1 MFYTLAKFFVW
12 AIIGAVIG
20 VCIGW
25 ALRSLK
31 CRAEVARARATTI
44 DGDEVE
50 RMRHRLANLE
60 QVVAERDRLR
70 MQVADMRHADSPG
83 IVRLTSDLD
92 DADPVTGAV
101 TTGAAMTGG
110 SEPAPD
116 LDPDAV
122 NDTSDADR
130 SKTMVNGDG
139 SDAVEDSDPSVD
151 DAAAIADSDES
162 KADAADSD
170 ADAARSDAASEPS
183 AGGAAGADQCA
194 GGGPDDFGSD
204 PDQVDDPNTD
214 TDPNNDDG
222 PNTDT
227 DPNSDDGP
235 DAIGTEDDD
244 GPDATGTEDVGGAGS
259 SEPDLD
265 LAAAKSAIGTTVTL
279 DDLTVVEGIGPKIA
293 ELCNGIAVTTWR
305 QLADT
310 EVSELQSMLNAAGS
324 RFKMHEP
331 GSWPRQ
337 AELLATGRWDEFMQL
352 ATEVDD

>member
-92 DADPVTGAV
+92 DADPVTDAV

-130 SKTMVNGDG
+130 SETMVNGDG

-162 KADAADSD
+162 KADVADSD
-170 ADAARSDAASEPS
+170 ADAARSDAASERG
-183 AGGAAGADQCA
+183 AGEAAGADQCA
-194 GGGPDDFGSD
+194 GGGLDDSGSD
-204 PDQVDDPNTD
+204 PDQVDDPNND
-214 TDPNNDDG
+214 TDPNN
-222 PNTDT
+222 
-227 DPNSDDGP
+227 
-235 DAIGTEDDD
+235 DD
-244 GPDATGTEDVGGAGS
+244 GPDATGTEDVGGGAGS

-265 LAAAKSAIGTTVTL
+265 LAAAKSAIGATVTL

-310 EVSELQSMLNAAGS
+310 EVSELQSMLKAAGS

-352 ATEVDD
+352 AAKVDG